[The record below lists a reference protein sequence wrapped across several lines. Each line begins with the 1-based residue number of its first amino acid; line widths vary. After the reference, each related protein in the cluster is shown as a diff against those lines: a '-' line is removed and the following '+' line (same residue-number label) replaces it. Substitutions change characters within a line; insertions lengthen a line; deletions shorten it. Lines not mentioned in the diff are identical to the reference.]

1 MSGFLS
7 GALGSL
13 MQGGSGNTANAG
25 GTGNFLSEAFASA
38 GGVSG
43 IVSKFQQAGLGDKVQ
58 SWVGQGGNIP
68 MIASEVERVFPPE
81 QIESWARAHGVP
93 AEVASQVL
101 AHLLPHAVDSQT
113 PNGQV
118 PDQAMQTSQT
128 QGDGTSMA
136 GNGQAGAGLSNFDFG
151 GLVQRLMGGR

>member
-7 GALGSL
+7 SALGSL
-13 MQGGSGNTANAG
+13 MQGGGSNTANPGSAG
-25 GTGNFLSEAFASA
+25 NLLSEAFASA

-68 MIASEVERVFPPE
+68 MVASEVEKVFPPQ
-81 QIESWARAHGVP
+81 QIESWAQAHGIP
-93 AEVASQVL
+93 AGMASQVL

-113 PNGQV
+113 PEGQV
-118 PDQAMQTSQT
+118 PDQAIQAQNGGTPVTGTSQ
-128 QGDGTSMA
+128 A
-136 GNGQAGAGLSNFDFG
+136 GNGSPGFDFG
-151 GLVQRLMGGR
+151 GLVQRLMGRH